1 MQSILFCRD
10 GLSQIYSW
18 TDLQEFRKKK
28 TAGEPGHPVKS
39 IKCVVLWGELYIMN
53 YSTLCQLTKCGAHLY
68 IAILSPIEGAVR
80 CD

>member
-53 YSTLCQLTKCGAHLY
+53 YVHSYANSLNVGLTY
-68 IAILSPIEGAVR
+68 ILQYFLL
-80 CD
+80 